1 MADERVEKMKQELN
15 LLTIEDVM
23 GLTGWGESTVRNL
36 MEDEEF
42 PTIKIG
48 KPNQVSFEAFK
59 EYLMHRRIKRG
70 E

>member
-15 LLTIEDVM
+15 LLTIEDM
-23 GLTGWGESTVRNL
+23 MSLTGWGESTVRNL
-36 MEDEEF
+36 MEDEDF